1 MVVGS
6 VMEDD
11 VNAFIAAGADG
22 VFSKPLQSDQL
33 NEFVQFLKKNG
44 NGRLLEPSQ
53 DTASVGKL
61 PFLRSSTACE

>member
-1 MVVGS
+1 MDVGS

-33 NEFVQFLKKNG
+33 NEFVLFLKKNG
-44 NGRLLEPSQ
+44 NGRLLEPSK
-53 DTASVGKL
+53 DTASVGKY
-61 PFLRSSTACE
+61 PFLRPSTFCE